1 MPCDD
6 GFMCKSRSRLAGSAP
21 LCGIPCAS
29 VRKHEYFSRQ
39 VRQEYPLS
47 LITVAERLLVA
58 GSRKVTHG
66 CLRSLM
72 VTKNN
77 L

>member
-1 MPCDD
+1 MMVLCLNLVLALPGAPPCAA
-6 GFMCKSRSRLAGSAP
+6 SHAQA
-21 LCGIPCAS
+21 CAS